1 MSRSNS
7 ISHDFQDETIESKTL
22 WFRGLPLS
30 ERMEMLCEFTDL
42 ALFVNPHLMEKKDAE
57 PIAGRIQVISNS

>member
-1 MSRSNS
+1 MSGSKL

-22 WFRGLPLS
+22 WFRALPIA

-42 ALFVNPHLMEKKDAE
+42 ALFLNPDLMEKKDAE
-57 PIAGRIQVISNS
+57 PVTGRIQVISKA